1 MKFKSFFLI
10 VLFLVPFCLFAQQS
24 ESQYLSAKAVIKN
37 IEKKTSGGKT
47 KEIATVSFTT
57 MDGKDI
63 ETVVELFRVP
73 FLGSFKSI
81 GDEITVNYSVANPA
95 LVETDTGHFL
105 SKYGMYILI
114 VLGVVFSLVQY
125 MKARKKYQK
134 Q

>member
-1 MKFKSFFLI
+1 
-10 VLFLVPFCLFAQQS
+10 
-24 ESQYLSAKAVIKN
+24 
-37 IEKKTSGGKT
+37 
-47 KEIATVSFTT
+47 
-57 MDGKDI
+57 MDGKDM

-73 FLGSFKSI
+73 FLGSFKSV
-81 GDEITVNYSVANPA
+81 GDEITVNYNIANPA

-114 VLGVVFSLVQY
+114 VLGVVFSLVRY